1 MSLMRAVLYLLF
13 FSDIMK
19 KKFVKYYKERL
30 ASLGF
35 IKVKGRQP
43 YFVRVVNDE
52 ILHILTLDTG
62 MSAKDGYKVAHL
74 ECGIATVYRQ
84 EINFSVTPKHNND
97 WLVDY
102 TKFFRKKNF
111 SNQVIEYPRDLKMY
125 YYKEETMDEIIGEM
139 WIGISDMIKEFD
151 NVQNMENTLNWLM
164 RYNPGN
170 IIQSD
175 WSLTDDCIAEESLYY
190 LRKKFPLSAF
200 QQNFEEL
207 KNEVINSP
215 LVGDEKEKE
224 LKEVKEWENELYK
237 DRAEMQINQQNYEQG
252 MQLLREHYDRNVEY
266 LNGIGIAVER
276 RDITDLFD

>member
-1 MSLMRAVLYLLF
+1 MARN
-13 FSDIMK
+13 IQRE
-19 KKFVKYYKERL
+19 FVKYYKERM

-43 YFVRVVNDE
+43 YFVRVINDE

-74 ECGIATVYRQ
+74 ECGVATVYRQ
-84 EINFSVTPKHNND
+84 EINLSVTPRHNSD

-102 TKFFRKKNF
+102 TRYYREKNF
-111 SNQVIEYPRDLKMY
+111 PNQVIEYPRDLKMY

-139 WIGISDMIKEFD
+139 RTGIRDIVAEFD
-151 NVQNMENTLNWLM
+151 KIINMENVLSWLM
-164 RYNPGN
+164 KYDGVN
-170 IIQSD
+170 IHQSD
-175 WSLTDDCIAEESLYY
+175 LSLNDQYNAEESLYF
-190 LRKKFPLSAF
+190 LRKKFPLNSF
-200 QQNFEEL
+200 KQNFDVQKDEI
-207 KNEVINSP
+207 INSP
-215 LVGDEKEKE
+215 LDSDEKNKK
-224 LKEVKEWENELYK
+224 LISKIEWEHELYA
-237 DRAEMQINQQNYEQG
+237 DRERFQDCKENYEQG